1 MDDPNKRNNRNHLS
15 LFLNNSSFSRKR
27 NLKKVEYEKKKK
39 KKRTS
44 TSLSVD
50 HLPVLDRT
58 PFIRFP
64 PHNEPI

>member
-39 KKRTS
+39 KKANF
-44 TSLSVD
+44 D
-50 HLPVLDRT
+50 K
-58 PFIRFP
+58 FISRSPSSFG
-64 PHNEPI
+64 